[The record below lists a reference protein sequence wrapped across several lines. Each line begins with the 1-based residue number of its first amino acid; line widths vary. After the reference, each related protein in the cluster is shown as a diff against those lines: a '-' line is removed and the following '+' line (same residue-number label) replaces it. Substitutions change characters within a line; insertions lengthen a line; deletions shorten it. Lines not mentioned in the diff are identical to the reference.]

1 VERVRVGGYEPP
13 DIMARQ
19 SRRYDAIG
27 EFDMKS
33 KLICILLMLSAVTA
47 FASNPPYQGE
57 QLRTIK
63 ALSES
68 EINSLLNGQ
77 GMGFAK
83 AAELNHYPGPKHVL
97 DIADDLDLTDEQ
109 ISKTTLI
116 FSRMKTEAIR
126 LGKEL
131 VDSEAKLDKLFKI
144 GTITAEE
151 LDKQVSAIGETR
163 ARLRGV
169 HLKAHLAQR
178 TVLTQ
183 HQLHK
188 YDNLRGYSGGNK
200 NHSHSS
206 MSHN

>member
-1 VERVRVGGYEPP
+1 
-13 DIMARQ
+13 MT
-19 SRRYDAIG
+19 
-27 EFDMKS
+27 S
-33 KLICILLMLSAVTA
+33 KFIFVLLVIIAVTA
-47 FASNPPYQGE
+47 FASNSPYQGE
-57 QLRTIK
+57 QLRAIK

-97 DIADDLDLTDEQ
+97 DLADDLNLTKDQTSE
-109 ISKTTLI
+109 TTII
-116 FSRMKTEAIR
+116 FNRMKNEAVR

-131 VDSEAKLDKLFKI
+131 VDGEAILNKLFEDS
-144 GTITAEE
+144 TITPEE
-151 LDKQVSAIGETR
+151 LDKQLSAIEKTR
-163 ARLRGV
+163 AQLRGV

-178 TVLTQ
+178 DVLTQ

-188 YDNLRGYSGGNK
+188 YDNLRGYLGGNDS
-200 NHSHSS
+200 HSHSN

>member
-1 VERVRVGGYEPP
+1 
-13 DIMARQ
+13 
-19 SRRYDAIG
+19 
-27 EFDMKS
+27 MKS
-33 KLICILLMLSAVTA
+33 KLIFILLLISTVTA
-47 FASNPPYQGE
+47 FASSSPYKGE
-57 QLRTIK
+57 QLRMIK
-63 ALSES
+63 ALSEG

-97 DIADDLDLTDEQ
+97 ELADDLNLTSDQ
-109 ISKTTLI
+109 ITKTTLI
-116 FSRMKTEAIR
+116 FSRMKINAVR

-131 VDSEAKLDKLFKI
+131 VDGEAILNKLFEDS
-144 GTITAEE
+144 TITPEE
-151 LDKQVSAIGETR
+151 LDKQLSAIEKTR
-163 ARLRGV
+163 AQLRGV

-188 YDNLRGYSGGNK
+188 YDSLRGYPGGNK
-200 NHSHSS
+200 SHSHSN

>member
-1 VERVRVGGYEPP
+1 
-13 DIMARQ
+13 
-19 SRRYDAIG
+19 
-27 EFDMKS
+27 MKS
-33 KLICILLMLSAVTA
+33 KFIFIMLMISAVTA
-47 FASNPPYQGE
+47 FASNSPYQGE

-63 ALSES
+63 ALSDG

-97 DIADDLDLTDEQ
+97 DLADDLDLTDDQ
-109 ISKTTLI
+109 ISETTII
-116 FSRMKTEAIR
+116 FSQMKIEAIR

-131 VDSEAKLDKLFKI
+131 VDGEAKLDKLFQEGI
-144 GTITAEE
+144 ITPEE
-151 LDKQVSAIGETR
+151 LDKQLSAIEGTR
-163 ARLRGV
+163 AQLRGV

-183 HQLHK
+183 HQLNQ
-188 YDNLRGYSGGNK
+188 YDNLRGYSGGSK
-200 NHSHSS
+200 SHSHSN

>member
-1 VERVRVGGYEPP
+1 
-13 DIMARQ
+13 
-19 SRRYDAIG
+19 
-27 EFDMKS
+27 MKS
-33 KLICILLMLSAVTA
+33 KLIFILLLISTVTA
-47 FASNPPYQGE
+47 FASSSPYKGE
-57 QLRTIK
+57 QLRMIK
-63 ALSES
+63 ALSEG

-97 DIADDLDLTDEQ
+97 ELADDLNLTSDQ
-109 ISKTTLI
+109 IAKTTLI
-116 FSRMKTEAIR
+116 FNRMKINAVR

-131 VDSEAKLDKLFKI
+131 VDGEAILNKLFEDS
-144 GTITAEE
+144 TITPEE
-151 LDKQVSAIGETR
+151 LDKQLSAIEKTR
-163 ARLRGV
+163 AQLRGV

-188 YDNLRGYSGGNK
+188 YDSLRGYSGGNK
-200 NHSHSS
+200 SHSHSN